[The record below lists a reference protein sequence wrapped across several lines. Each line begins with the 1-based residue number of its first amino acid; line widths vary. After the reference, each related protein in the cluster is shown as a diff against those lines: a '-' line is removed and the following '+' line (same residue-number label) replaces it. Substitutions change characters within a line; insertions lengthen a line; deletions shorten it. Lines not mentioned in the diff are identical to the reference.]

1 MSFTR
6 RKFLNLSAST
16 GMAAATMP
24 LWASM
29 LSEHAF
35 AQNMNAS
42 SYKAVVLITL
52 TGGNDGNNM
61 VVPVGGNFY
70 RQYAALR
77 GAVALPQ
84 GSPLPLIGT
93 GGSTLG
99 PVGLHPSLASVAQR
113 FNRKQA
119 LIIANAG
126 PMVSDAT
133 KQQLLSDVSLQPEL
147 LFSHPAGKAQWQ
159 SSTTA
164 ALPPTGWGG
173 RIADLYAPS
182 SGSLPPV
189 LSASGSSLFS
199 VGRTV
204 QGVALQ
210 VGGTGGT
217 VAIPTGLQSAIQSLT
232 QEDMLSDNLLI
243 SQVAHLRD
251 AAMTQQVILNQAANY
266 GTPPSSGFSGSV
278 FGSGMK
284 TIAQIIN
291 GRSTIGASRQ
301 IFYCEQGNYD
311 NHQQQILGQATC
323 LTDLD
328 TNLDAFMNAI
338 DEMGLADEVL
348 ICTHSDFN
356 RTMQSNATL
365 GTDHAWGNHQ
375 LILGGGIAGGQIIGT
390 FPDFDLGGRCDLGT
404 QGLWIPTTAVTQMTA
419 GIGSW
424 MGLNASQIAAV
435 FPDLVNFQGGAVKLI

>member
-1 MSFTR
+1 MGFTR
-6 RKFLNLSAST
+6 RKFLNLSACT

-29 LSEHAF
+29 LSEEAF
-35 AQNMNAS
+35 SQNISSS

-61 VVPVGGNFY
+61 VVPISANAY
-70 RQYAALR
+70 NQYASLR
-77 GAVALPQ
+77 GPIALPQ
-84 GSPLPLIGT
+84 GSPLPLNGT
-93 GGSTLG
+93 GGSALG
-99 PVGLHPSLASVAQR
+99 PVGLHPSLTNVAQR

-133 KQQLLSDVSLQPEL
+133 KQQLLSNVSLQPEL

-159 SSTTA
+159 SSTTM

-173 RIADLYAPS
+173 RIADIYAPS

-204 QGVALQ
+204 QGVAVQ

-217 VAIPTGLQSAIQSLT
+217 VAIPTGLQSAIRSLA
-232 QEDMLSDNLLI
+232 QGDMSSDNLLI

-251 AAMTQQVILNQAANY
+251 AAMTQQVILNQAAAY
-266 GTPPSSGFSGSV
+266 GTPPNSGFSGSV
-278 FGSGMK
+278 FGSAMK

-291 GRSTIGASRQ
+291 GRSIVGASRQ

-311 NHQQQILGQATC
+311 NHQQQIPGQAAC

-328 TNLDAFMNAI
+328 TNLGAFMDAL
-338 DEMGLADEVL
+338 DEIGISDEVL

-375 LILGGGIAGGQIIGT
+375 LILGGGIVGGRIIGT
-390 FPDFDLGGRCDLGT
+390 FPDLDLGGSSDLGT
-404 QGLWIPTTAVTQMTA
+404 QGLWIPTTSVTQMTA

-424 MGLNASQIAAV
+424 MGLTTSQVAAV
-435 FPDLVNFQGGAVKLI
+435 FPDLVNFQGGAIKLV

>member
-1 MSFTR
+1 MNVTR
-6 RKFLNLSAST
+6 RKFLNLSACT
-16 GMAAATMP
+16 GMAAATIP

-29 LSEHAF
+29 LSEDAF
-35 AQNMNAS
+35 AQNMNGS
-42 SYKAVVLITL
+42 SYKAIVLITL

-61 VVPVGGNFY
+61 VVPVSTNAY
-70 RQYAALR
+70 SQYAALR
-77 GAVALPQ
+77 GPVALPQ
-84 GSPLPLIGT
+84 GSLLPLNGT
-93 GGSTLG
+93 SGSTLG
-99 PVGLHPSLASVAQR
+99 PVGLHPSLANVAQR

-126 PMVSDAT
+126 PMVSDAN
-133 KQQLLSDVSLQPEL
+133 KEQLLSNVSLQPEL

-159 SSTTA
+159 SSTTV
-164 ALPPTGWGG
+164 ALPSTGWGG
-173 RIADLYAPS
+173 RIGDIYAPS

-204 QGVALQ
+204 QGIALQ
-210 VGGTGGT
+210 AGGTGGT
-217 VAIPTGLQSAIQSLT
+217 VAIPTGLQLAIRSLT
-232 QEDMLSDNLLI
+232 QEDMSSDNLLV

-251 AAMTQQVILNQAANY
+251 AAMRQQAILNQAATY
-266 GTPPSSGFSGSV
+266 GTPPNSGFSGSA
-278 FGSGMK
+278 FGSAMK
-284 TIAQIIN
+284 IIAQIIN
-291 GRSTIGASRQ
+291 GRSVIGASRQ

-311 NHQQQILGQATC
+311 NHQQQIPGQAAC

-328 TNLDAFMNAI
+328 TNLGAFMGAL
-338 DEMGLADEVL
+338 DEMGLSDQVL

-375 LILGGGIAGGQIIGT
+375 LILGGGISGGRIIGT
-390 FPDFDLGGRCDLGT
+390 FPDLDLGGSCDLGT
-404 QGLWIPTTAVTQMTA
+404 QGLWIPTTSVTQMTA

-435 FPDLVNFQGGAVKLI
+435 FPDLAHFQGGAIMLV